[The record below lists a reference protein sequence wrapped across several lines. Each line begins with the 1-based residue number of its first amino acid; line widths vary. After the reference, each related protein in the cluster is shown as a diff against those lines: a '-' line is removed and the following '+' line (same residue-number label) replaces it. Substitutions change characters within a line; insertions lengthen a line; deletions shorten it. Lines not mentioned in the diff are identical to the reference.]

1 MDSKAEPI
9 RRFNPIFLADR
20 VQFTLDPTGGL
31 CVYKDPEPGHSYT
44 VGADCAS
51 GSANEPGQRDTTHS
65 KCGFVVT
72 DTTFYP
78 KVEVAAV
85 FSASQLDPGWLALL
99 ATEVAKLYHQAMV
112 CPETNGP
119 GVAMLTAFLGS
130 GHKKPMYTKL
140 YRQKRS
146 GPDENGDYYRLG
158 WNNNATTRPLMEKF
172 IADALRTTP
181 IRDSR
186 LIDQL
191 QTFVWT
197 ITGQT
202 IRGKAAPGCHDDLVI
217 SLGLSIA
224 AGEQWRG
231 LRTGEP
237 AVELSFD
244 TLVSEAREGKM
255 TMEEVVY
262 KVVDASRRKA
272 REK

>member
-1 MDSKAEPI
+1 
-9 RRFNPIFLADR
+9 
-20 VQFTLDPTGGL
+20 
-31 CVYKDPEPGHSYT
+31 
-44 VGADCAS
+44 
-51 GSANEPGQRDTTHS
+51 
-65 KCGFVVT
+65 
-72 DTTFYP
+72 
-78 KVEVAAV
+78 
-85 FSASQLDPGWLALL
+85 
-99 ATEVAKLYHQAMV
+99 
-112 CPETNGP
+112 
-119 GVAMLTAFLGS
+119 
-130 GHKKPMYTKL
+130 MYTKL